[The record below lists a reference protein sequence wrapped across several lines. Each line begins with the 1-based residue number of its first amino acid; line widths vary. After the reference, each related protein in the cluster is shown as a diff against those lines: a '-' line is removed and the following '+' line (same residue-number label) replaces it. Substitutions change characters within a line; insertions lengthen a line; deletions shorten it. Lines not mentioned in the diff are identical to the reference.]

1 MNKNENSIEEMLSF
15 EELDI
20 KPSGRP
26 KKQDHERRSKHIMI
40 NLTPKEKTLL
50 AEKAESLGLPLST
63 YTRQIIL
70 TTLNAQTDISHASQ
84 NENQ

>member
-1 MNKNENSIEEMLSF
+1 MNEKSIEQLISIEELDI
-15 EELDI
+15 LDI

-26 KKQDHERRSKHIMI
+26 KKQDHERRSEHIMI

-50 AEKAESLGLPLST
+50 AEKAENLGLPLST

-70 TTLNAQTDISHASQ
+70 TTLNTQTDKSHSS
-84 NENQ
+84 